1 MSRFSCVALLALA
14 CGFAVRADEPAKVF
28 AKAVKIEFPKDG
40 YTFTVA
46 EAAKGVK
53 FEYKIV
59 VSEDRA
65 GVVALPFGPS
75 FNEPAGPSGLHPREA
90 ISGNNQRYCLEDY
103 GLAFPPKG
111 KAATLKKGEYK
122 HAFEW
127 DGLNWSGP
135 SDFGAK
141 KGKAFPAG
149 TYDVTVTIHGELE
162 TAKGRVPYS
171 LTEKTKL
178 VLK

>member
-1 MSRFSCVALLALA
+1 MSRFASVAVLALV
-14 CGFAVRADEPAKVF
+14 CGLSALGDEPAKEF

-53 FEYKIV
+53 VEYKIV

-75 FNEPAGPSGLHPREA
+75 FAEPAGPSGLHPREA
-90 ISGNNQRYCLEDY
+90 ISGNKQSYCIADS

-111 KAATLKKGEYK
+111 KTATLKKGEYK

-127 DGLNWSGP
+127 DGRNWSGP
-135 SDFGAK
+135 SDTNNP

-149 TYDVTVTIHGELE
+149 TYDVTVTIHGELD
-162 TAKGRVPYS
+162 TPKGRVQYS

>member
-1 MSRFSCVALLALA
+1 MSRFACVAVLALA
-14 CGFAVRADEPAKVF
+14 CGLSARADEPAKEFV
-28 AKAVKIEFPKDG
+28 KAVKIEFPKDG

-53 FEYKIV
+53 FVYKIV

-65 GVVALPFGPS
+65 GVVSLPFGPS
-75 FNEPAGPSGLHPREA
+75 FVEPAGASGLHPREA
-90 ISGNNQRYCLEDY
+90 ISGNNQRYCIEDS
-103 GLAFPPKG
+103 GRAFPPKG

-127 DGLNWSGP
+127 DGRNWSGP
-135 SDFGAK
+135 SDTGNP

-149 TYDVTVTIHGELE
+149 TYDVTVMIHGELE
-162 TAKGRVPYS
+162 TPKGRVPYT

>member
-1 MSRFSCVALLALA
+1 MTRRTSVALLALA
-14 CGFAVRADEPAKVF
+14 CGCTVRADEPAKEF

-40 YTFTVA
+40 YAFTVA
-46 EAAKGVK
+46 EVAKGAK
-53 FEYKIV
+53 LEYKIV

-75 FNEPAGPSGLHPREA
+75 FAEPAGASGLHPREA
-90 ISGNNQRYCLEDY
+90 ISGNNQRYCLEDF
-103 GLAFPPKG
+103 GLGFPPKG

-127 DGLNWSGP
+127 DGRNWAGP
-135 SDFGAK
+135 SDTNNP

-162 TAKGRVPYS
+162 TPKGRVPYA

>member
-1 MSRFSCVALLALA
+1 MFRTTFTVLALA
-14 CGFAVRADEPAKVF
+14 CGLSARADESAKEF
-28 AKAVKIEFPKDG
+28 AKTVKIEFPKDG
-40 YTFTVA
+40 YTFTLA
-46 EAAKGVK
+46 DAAKGVK
-53 FEYKIV
+53 LEYKIV
-59 VSEDRA
+59 VTEERA

-75 FNEPAGPSGLHPREA
+75 FTEPAGPSGLHPREA
-90 ISGNNQRYCLEDY
+90 ISGNNQRYCIEDS
-103 GLAFPPKG
+103 GRAFPPKG

-127 DGLNWSGP
+127 DGRNWSGP
-135 SDFGAK
+135 SDTNNP

-149 TYDVTVTIHGELE
+149 TYDVTVMLHGELE

>member
-1 MSRFSCVALLALA
+1 MYRFACVAVLAVA
-14 CGFAVRADEPAKVF
+14 CGFSARADEPAKEF
-28 AKAVKIEFPKDG
+28 AKTVKIEFPKDG
-40 YTFTVA
+40 YTFTLA

-53 FEYKIV
+53 LEYKIV
-59 VSEDRA
+59 VSEERA

-75 FNEPAGPSGLHPREA
+75 FGDPAGASGLHPRAA
-90 ISGNNQRYCLEDY
+90 ISGNSQRYCLEDF
-103 GLAFPPKG
+103 GLGFPPKG

-127 DGLNWSGP
+127 DGRNWTGP
-135 SDFGAK
+135 SHSNNP
-141 KGKAFPAG
+141 KGNAFPAG

-162 TAKGRVPYS
+162 TAKGRVPYE
-171 LTEKTKL
+171 LTAKTKL

>member
-1 MSRFSCVALLALA
+1 MSRFASIAALALVS
-14 CGFAVRADEPAKVF
+14 GFAVRADEPAKEF
-28 AKAVKIEFPKDG
+28 AKAVKVEFPKDG
-40 YTFTVA
+40 YTLALA

-90 ISGNNQRYCLEDY
+90 ISGNNQRYCLEDF

-127 DGLNWSGP
+127 DGRNWSGP
-135 SDFGAK
+135 SDTNNP

-149 TYDVTVTIHGELE
+149 TYDVTVTIRGELE
-162 TAKGRVPYS
+162 TPKGRVPYT

>member
-1 MSRFSCVALLALA
+1 MSRFASITLLVLA
-14 CGFAVRADEPAKVF
+14 CGFAARADEPAKEF

-40 YTFTVA
+40 YTLTRA
-46 EAAKGVK
+46 DAAKGAK
-53 FEYKIV
+53 LEYKIV
-59 VSEDRA
+59 VAEDRA

-75 FNEPAGPSGLHPREA
+75 FHEPAGPSGLHPREA
-90 ISGNNQRYCLEDY
+90 ISGNNQRYCLEDF

-127 DGLNWSGP
+127 DGRNWSGP
-135 SDFGAK
+135 SDTGQK
-141 KGKAFPAG
+141 KGPAFPAG

>member
-1 MSRFSCVALLALA
+1 MSRFASIALLALA
-14 CGFAVRADEPAKVF
+14 CGFSARADEPAKEF

-40 YTFTVA
+40 YAFTVA
-46 EAAKGVK
+46 EVAKGVK
-53 FEYKIV
+53 FGYKIV

-75 FNEPAGPSGLHPREA
+75 FNDAAGASGLHPREA

-103 GLAFPPKG
+103 GLGFPPKG

-135 SDFGAK
+135 SDTNNP

-149 TYDVTVTIHGELE
+149 TYDVTVMIHGELE
-162 TAKGRVPYS
+162 TPKGRVPYT